1 MCSWEPFVCCGC
13 NKIEGES
20 VLLET
25 DKAYDDI
32 I

>member
-13 NKIEGES
+13 NKIEGEP